1 MAEWAGVDR
10 ETITAWS
17 RRATQ
22 LRGWAAHTLHII
34 HRVQLMLNELTVD
47 GVRPS
52 ES

>member
-1 MAEWAGVDR
+1 MEPRLVETGT
-10 ETITAWS
+10 TITAWS

-22 LRGWAAHTLHII
+22 LRGWAAHNLHII
-34 HRVQLMLNELTVD
+34 DRVQLMLNELTVD